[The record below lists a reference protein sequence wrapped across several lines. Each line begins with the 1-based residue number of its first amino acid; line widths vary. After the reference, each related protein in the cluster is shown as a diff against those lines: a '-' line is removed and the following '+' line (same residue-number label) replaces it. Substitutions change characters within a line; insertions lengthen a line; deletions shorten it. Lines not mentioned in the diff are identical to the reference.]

1 MATYSSII
9 RLCNG
14 TSNDPSAEPGPY
26 AWDLSAGLQEGNAT
40 ITKIF
45 NFRLSDAAR
54 GSGIKSYE
62 VCPVEVMKASG
73 FPVRFSTLPEATKYK
88 YYGNGTIEL
97 TDPDSDYWR
106 YRAEYS
112 IQRSASASQDS
123 EDSADDENTKPWNR
137 RPTNVSISFPEIVIP
152 FRAAYNANNNR
163 YTTHEDG
170 TRVTL
175 VPVTNTAGDIIET
188 ETKKNY
194 VQLSF
199 TYAIDPESFDVNKFF
214 ESYNSI
220 NKSQITVCGLT
231 FPAASCLLVSANPQ
245 YHNEVTDST
254 ESKSWKWWEVEVVL
268 QYDPSGDEFE
278 QQLVNLGNRAIWY
291 KTLNVDGNGMVI
303 GASGALQS
311 YPSEI
316 YHWRTFADTTYG
328 QNGANESIQFGNLA
342 CANKAKTTFEN
353 RFKASKG
360 WTFAYEQDAQ
370 MPLNTDGTLDIDV
383 LNPSHTRYKKPRIRS
398 FQEHKRKEWSG
409 LNFPKK
415 GVDW

>member
-26 AWDLSAGLQEGNAT
+26 AWDLSSSLQEGNAT

-97 TDPDSDYWR
+97 TDPDSEYWK
-106 YRAEYS
+106 YRAEYVM
-112 IQRSASASQDS
+112 QRSASTSKDANSD
-123 EDSADDENTKPWNR
+123 ADDEKTKPWNR

-163 YTTHEDG
+163 YTKLTDG

-199 TYAIDPESFDVNKFF
+199 TYALDPTDFDVNKFL
-214 ESYNSI
+214 ENYNSI
-220 NKSQITVCGLT
+220 NKSQITVCGIT
-231 FPAASCLLVSANPQ
+231 FPAASCLLVSTHPQ

-254 ESKSWKWWEVEVVL
+254 ESKSWTWWEIEVVL

-278 QQLVNLGNRAIWY
+278 QQLVNLGNRALWHKSLDVGTTGI
-291 KTLNVDGNGMVI
+291 VF
-303 GASGALQS
+303 GASGALDTV
-311 YPSEI
+311 PSEI
-316 YHWRTFADTTYG
+316 YHWRSFASTTHG
-328 QNGANESIQFGNLA
+328 QNGSTESVQFGNLA
-342 CANKAKTTFEN
+342 CAMKAKTAFDN

-360 WTFAYEQDAQ
+360 WTFVYEKDAQ
-370 MPLNTDGTLDIDV
+370 MPLNTNGTLDIDC
-383 LNPSHTRYKKPRIRS
+383 LTPGHARYKKPRVRS
-398 FQEHKRKEWSG
+398 FQEHKRKEWSS
-409 LNFPKK
+409 LKFPKK
-415 GVDW
+415 GVNW